1 MCIMMTI
8 HEPAS
13 TRLINIPVI
22 VDDKKYKLMLY
33 TNDLN
38 VSGTGAKGALMVV
51 PFPNVSGCDNFGLVD
66 VSSDKMKAFRKEVY
80 EVCERLKPVRPDD
93 GMLYLSDKG
102 FNRSMKMVHE
112 VGNYKISVANS
123 LQELKDSINWTQFD
137 KPDDFEEKF
146 STFTDKNL
154 YPESNYCYV
163 IAQAQVS
170 VKNDGFGF
178 VYPDSGCEYFPTAHE
193 CTSVGGDGN
202 VDYDVKMYN
211 FSRKRGNM
219 VMFGKYFLICYNL
232 EHSNVEHNGII
243 KLLDNN
249 MVMSKDGAE
258 RTFDAYLG
266 DHYIN
271 FFEVHERCPNGN
283 LMIEYKKSEFKI
295 QPVSYREKDY
305 VFNPDAITSKSRSRN
320 RTSYFEDVN

>member
-1 MCIMMTI
+1 MTI

-13 TRLINIPVI
+13 TRLINIPVL

-38 VSGTGAKGALMVV
+38 VSGKGALMVV

-80 EVCERLKPVRPDD
+80 EVCERLKPVRPDS
-93 GMLYLSDKG
+93 GLLTLGYSG
-102 FNRSMKMVHE
+102 RSRSMKMVHE
-112 VGNYKISVANS
+112 VGNYKISVANN
-123 LQELKDSINWTQFD
+123 LQELRDSIDWSQFD
-137 KPDDFEEKF
+137 KPVDFKGRF

-163 IAQAQVS
+163 VAQAQVS

-178 VYPDSGCEYFPTAHE
+178 VYPDNGGEYFPTAHE

-219 VMFGKYFLICYNL
+219 VMFGKYFLRCYNL
-232 EHSNVEHNGII
+232 GHGNVEHTKII

-258 RTFDAYLG
+258 RTFEAYLG
-266 DHYIN
+266 DYYIN

-283 LMIEYKKSEFKI
+283 LTIEYKKSEFKI
-295 QPVSYREKDY
+295 QPVSYREADY
-305 VFNPDAITSKSRSRN
+305 VFDPSAITSKSKSRN
-320 RTSYFEDVN
+320 RSRYFEDVD